1 MRIFSNHSPAK
12 RWAFSTIIENLKSEI
27 PEMELIGKPDN
38 STVNLIMAVSGIK
51 RNDINLKNTIV
62 RIGSLREMQNKDQA
76 LLECLKRVWGV
87 IALSDTLLELAL
99 RHNRNSRL
107 IPNGLDL
114 RKWSLIRNGNMSRS
128 RLSVGFAANISTP
141 DKRAHKGFDYVLEAC
156 RLLNCDL
163 VTALYLENQIDNDR
177 MMDCFYHKID
187 VFVLPT
193 LSEGCSNAI
202 MEALACG
209 VPVITTKCV
218 GYHGERLK
226 DYDNVLFCER
236 SADSVATC
244 IDALIKKPNMRK
256 DIGIRGRIFAE
267 SNHDI
272 RIIAAEYADMFSE
285 IGKNCNINDDRRLEI
300 REALL
305 KLKNDLDKI
314 LETLQ

>member
-1 MRIFSNHSPAK
+1 MRIFSNHNPAK

-27 PEMELIGKPDN
+27 PEMELIDKPDN
-38 STVNLIMAVSGIK
+38 STVNLIMAVSGIT

-62 RIGSLREMQNKDQA
+62 RMGSLREMQQENQ
-76 LLECLKRVWGV
+76 LLLKCLGRVWGIV
-87 IALSDTLLELAL
+87 ALNDTLLDIAL
-99 RHNRNSRL
+99 KHNRNSKL

-114 RKWSLIRNGNMSRS
+114 RRWRISRNSSASRN
-128 RLSVGFAANISTP
+128 RLNVGFAANISTP
-141 DKRAHKGFDYVLEAC
+141 DKRNHKGFDYVAEAC

-163 VTALYLENQIDNDR
+163 VTALYSENQIDNDR

-209 VPVITTKCV
+209 VPVITTRCV

-236 SADSVATC
+236 SADSVAKC
-244 IDALIKKPNMRK
+244 IDLLKSPTTRK
-256 DIGIRGRIFAE
+256 DIGIQGRIFAE

-272 RIIAAEYADMFSE
+272 RIIAMEYADMFAE
-285 IGKNCNINDDRRLEI
+285 IAKNSKFDTDRCSEI
-300 REALL
+300 REPLL
-305 KLKNDLDKI
+305 KIKNDLEKI
-314 LETLQ
+314 LEILR